1 MAKSETY
8 FQKRLHKLT
17 DFDSIRKLKIL
28 EIFQYNFF
36 GFILVTIFAHFMN
49 KQFFNKTYTYF
60 LDKRNNKDNY
70 HLGFITLCAA
80 VMLETF
86 IIIMTLFYIRKILLL
101 MPSISANIN
110 KDFVPLTEF
119 NNIVSIT
126 LSFLFIQFLS
136 GYRGKMSLILDYEFK
151 KHF

>member
-1 MAKSETY
+1 MPKLETY

-28 EIFQYNFF
+28 EMLQYNFF
-36 GFILVTIFAHFMN
+36 GFILVTIFAYFMN
-49 KQFFNKTYTYF
+49 KQFFKKTYIYF
-60 LDKRNNKDNY
+60 LDKRNNKDNS

-86 IIIMTLFYIRKILLL
+86 IIIITLFYIRKILLL

-110 KDFVPLTEF
+110 KDFVPLDAF
-119 NNIVSIT
+119 NNVVNIT

>member
-1 MAKSETY
+1 MVKSETY

-17 DFDSIRKLKIL
+17 NFDSIRKLKIL

-36 GFILVTIFAHFMN
+36 GFILVTIFAYFMN
-49 KQFFNKTYTYF
+49 NRFFKKTYIYF
-60 LDKRNNKDNY
+60 LDKRNNKDNP
-70 HLGFITLCAA
+70 HFGFIILCAA
-80 VMLETF
+80 AMLETF
-86 IIIMTLFYIRKILLL
+86 IIIITLFYMRKILLL

-110 KDFVPLTEF
+110 NDFVPLGTF
-119 NNIVSIT
+119 NDVFGIT

>member
-1 MAKSETY
+1 
-8 FQKRLHKLT
+8 
-17 DFDSIRKLKIL
+17 
-28 EIFQYNFF
+28 
-36 GFILVTIFAHFMN
+36 
-49 KQFFNKTYTYF
+49 
-60 LDKRNNKDNY
+60 
-70 HLGFITLCAA
+70 
-80 VMLETF
+80 
-86 IIIMTLFYIRKILLL
+86 L